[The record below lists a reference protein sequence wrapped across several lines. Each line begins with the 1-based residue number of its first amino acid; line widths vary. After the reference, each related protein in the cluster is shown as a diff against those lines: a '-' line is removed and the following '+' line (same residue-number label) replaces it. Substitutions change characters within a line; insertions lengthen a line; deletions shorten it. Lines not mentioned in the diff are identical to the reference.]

1 MRALLVLV
9 LLAAVAVGAY
19 LIVDS
24 SSGGGGQVQL
34 NEQIQGDVDQGVQ
47 AIQDLIADNTQ

>member
-1 MRALLVLV
+1 MVV

-34 NEQIQGDVDQGVQ
+34 NERIQGDVDQAVQ
-47 AIQDLIADNTQ
+47 SIQDLISENAR

>member
-1 MRALLVLV
+1 MLV

-34 NEQIQGDVDQGVQ
+34 DERIEGDVDQAVQ
-47 AIQDLIADNTQ
+47 AIQDLIADNTR